1 MQPPGFCYLL
11 EVDRSACDMLQGDDW
26 LSVDTKPTTDLTAPL
41 ACGTLAQALQVTSSL
56 SL

>member
-1 MQPPGFCYLL
+1 
-11 EVDRSACDMLQGDDW
+11 MLQGDDW

>member
-26 LSVDTKPTTDLTAPL
+26 LSVDTTPTMDPTAPHT
-41 ACGTLAQALQVTSSL
+41 CCTLAQALQVTSSL